1 MNWTNQ
7 TFKQLAERAEER
19 VRTTPTGIEMI
30 SCKPEKKKAAS
41 YKPQAASALKRT
53 QLKGRI
59 KT

>member
-7 TFKQLAERAEER
+7 TFKQLAERAAWRANLKPTKKIER
-19 VRTTPTGIEMI
+19 LGEITRGH
-30 SCKPEKKKAAS
+30 
-41 YKPQAASALKRT
+41 KPQASSALKQT